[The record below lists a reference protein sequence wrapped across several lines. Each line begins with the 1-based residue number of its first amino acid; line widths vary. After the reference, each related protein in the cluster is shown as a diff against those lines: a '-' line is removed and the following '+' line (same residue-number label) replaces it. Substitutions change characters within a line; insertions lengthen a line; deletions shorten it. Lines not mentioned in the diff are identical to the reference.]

1 MATLGAGATE
11 IDDAPDGH
19 YRGTDADDLKGQG
32 GVLARWG
39 IRPVAVTVVAS
50 VLVFMDD
57 ARVGDESGDTNRR
70 ESHASRCCPDVASL
84 GRRARQRR
92 AESHHQ

>member
-1 MATLGAGATE
+1 LGADATE
-11 IDDAPDGH
+11 IDDAPDG
-19 YRGTDADDLKGQG
+19 RDGGADAADSKGQG
-32 GVLARWG
+32 GVLTAWVIG
-39 IRPVAVTVVAS
+39 PVAVTVVAT

-57 ARVGDESGDTNRR
+57 ARIGNESGDTNRR

-92 AESHHQ
+92 AESHYP